1 MKTDYQAKQKRLA
14 NSELFERGLREGRSC
29 LICRCWR
36 RPCEACATKAS
47 ARESKGATSAVEAR
61 KALNANAVSH
71 PFGAEKFEL
80 TRLSTTLN
88 V

>member
-1 MKTDYQAKQKRLA
+1 VKTDYQAKQKRLA

-47 ARESKGATSAVEAR
+47 ARESKGTTSAAFPPPQ
-61 KALNANAVSH
+61 S
-71 PFGAEKFEL
+71 
-80 TRLSTTLN
+80 
-88 V
+88 